1 MSCIQFT
8 HSTFQFLT
16 CVPQNTQRDG
26 QQNCQCNA
34 ATSIFLDFLVNSNTD
49 NFAKTHVHEIWKK
62 KVNRK

>member
-16 CVPQNTQRDG
+16 YVPQNTQQRDG

-34 ATSIFLDFLVNSNTD
+34 ATSIFLDFLVNSNTG

-62 KVNRK
+62 S